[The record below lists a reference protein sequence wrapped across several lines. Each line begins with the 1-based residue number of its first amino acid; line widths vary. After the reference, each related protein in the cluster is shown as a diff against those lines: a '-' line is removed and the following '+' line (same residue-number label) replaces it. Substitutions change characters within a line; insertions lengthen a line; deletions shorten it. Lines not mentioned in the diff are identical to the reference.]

1 MLHIWKNIGVHS
13 STGVQLL
20 FFFNHYVLKAKGCLF
35 SSWSKSN
42 LLFRNLYLWFW
53 LHLNYLCFD
62 SQDMAPNS
70 EDLYLEYKSCLQ
82 DILFNLTWTS
92 SSLSLFKSSA
102 VLILLVWNSDMVF
115 LGVSQ
120 NVSEQTF
127 HSQFFFL
134 FSHVLYIHTNTGS
147 NYMLCGRTRMQTYA
161 NVGESLTFEAG
172 KATKLHNLPQMWVH
186 SGNKSDRKQLTHVI
200 QARLPK
206 TILSFLLQKL
216 DCPPRPLKPTN
227 SGVWSQPAPLNLLQ
241 MPSLNSITCF

>member
-120 NVSEQTF
+120 NASEQTF
-127 HSQFFFL
+127 HSQFFFYL
-134 FSHVLYIHTNTGS
+134 VMFYTST
-147 NYMLCGRTRMQTYA
+147 QTLEAIICY
-161 NVGESLTFEAG
+161 VGEQGCKHMLMWERVWHL
-172 KATKLHNLPQMWVH
+172 KQEKPQN
-186 SGNKSDRKQLTHVI
+186 STIYLKCEST
-200 QARLPK
+200 QAINQ
-206 TILSFLLQKL
+206 TV
-216 DCPPRPLKPTN
+216 N
-227 SGVWSQPAPLNLLQ
+227 N
-241 MPSLNSITCF
+241 